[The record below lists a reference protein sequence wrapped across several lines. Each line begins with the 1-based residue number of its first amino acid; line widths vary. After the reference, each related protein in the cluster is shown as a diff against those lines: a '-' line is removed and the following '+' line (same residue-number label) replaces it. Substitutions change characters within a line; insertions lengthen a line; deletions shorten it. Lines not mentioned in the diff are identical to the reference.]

1 MVVCFCSLQ
10 ENVKERETKQI
21 VEKERLV
28 SLHLIKLDKSRKT
41 AFTVQ
46 CKSNESRVFK
56 QNKVKSINWKK

>member
-1 MVVCFCSLQ
+1 MKDRQ
-10 ENVKERETKQI
+10 TKQI

-28 SLHLIKLDKSRKT
+28 SLQLVKLDKNRKT

-56 QNKVKSINWKK
+56 QIEVKTINWKK

>member
-1 MVVCFCSLQ
+1 MVVCFFSLQ

-28 SLHLIKLDKSRKT
+28 SLQLIKLDKSRKT

-56 QNKVKSINWKK
+56 QI

>member
-1 MVVCFCSLQ
+1 MVVCFFSLQ
-10 ENVKERETKQI
+10 ENVKDRETKKI

-28 SLHLIKLDKSRKT
+28 SLQLVKLDKNRKT

-56 QNKVKSINWKK
+56 QI

>member
-1 MVVCFCSLQ
+1 M
-10 ENVKERETKQI
+10 KDRETKQI